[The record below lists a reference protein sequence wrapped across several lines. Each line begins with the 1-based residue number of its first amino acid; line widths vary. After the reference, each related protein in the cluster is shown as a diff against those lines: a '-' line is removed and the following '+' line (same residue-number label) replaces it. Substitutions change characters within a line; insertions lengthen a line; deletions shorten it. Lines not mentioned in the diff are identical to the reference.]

1 MAIESISA
9 VVDAANPE
17 LAQDSLQQED
27 FLQLLLTQLSFQDP
41 LEPLDNQEFLAQ
53 IAQFTGLEQTRQTN
67 DRMEALLAFSSAN
80 QAIALLGK
88 TVEVQTDSGPVVA
101 DVSTIRFQNGVPL
114 LTVAL
119 EDGTFLTD
127 LSLSQITLVR

>member
-9 VVDAANPE
+9 VLDTASPE
-17 LAQDSLQQED
+17 LDRASLQQED

-67 DRMEALLAFSSAN
+67 ERMEALLTFSSAN

-88 TVEVQTDSGPVVA
+88 TVEVQTNSGPVVA
-101 DVSTIRFQNGVPL
+101 EVSTIRFQNSVPL

-119 EDGTFLTD
+119 ADGTFLTD

>member
-1 MAIESISA
+1 MAIESINA
-9 VVDAANPE
+9 VRDAANPE
-17 LAQDSLQQED
+17 LDRASLQQED

-67 DRMEALLAFSSAN
+67 DRMESLLAFSSTN
-80 QAIALLGK
+80 QAIELLGK
-88 TVEVQTDSGPVVA
+88 TVEVQTDSGPVVGE
-101 DVSTIRFQNGVPL
+101 VSTARFQNGVPL
-114 LTVAL
+114 LTVVL

-127 LSLSQITLVR
+127 INLSQVTLVR